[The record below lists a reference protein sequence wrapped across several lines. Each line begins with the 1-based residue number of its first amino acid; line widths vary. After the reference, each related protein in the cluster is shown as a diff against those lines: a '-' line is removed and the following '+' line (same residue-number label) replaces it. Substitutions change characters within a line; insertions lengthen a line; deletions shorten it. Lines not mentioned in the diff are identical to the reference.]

1 MPVQRLAALSTFSGF
16 KMKAHGLMNEK
27 CLKDRKGIEEA
38 GMELDWL
45 KNVINSKI
53 SNKKK

>member
-1 MPVQRLAALSTFSGF
+1 MQRLAALSTFSGF